1 MRSHRIP
8 YKRTAPQQAL
18 GNLTQQPAKICG
30 LEIMESEVLK
40 KRLSNIKERIKNTA
54 IDCGRDPDTVH
65 LVAVS
70 KTMPEDIV
78 REAINAGVDI
88 LGENY
93 IQEARDKINALS
105 SHRVL
110 WHFIG
115 HLQSNKAKYVVKLFD
130 MIHTVDSLKL
140 AHELNKQAKKI
151 NKIQKILIQVNISM
165 ESTKSGIYE
174 EDAQK
179 LIKEISLFENLSIKG
194 LMTMPPFFNNPEKV
208 RPCFSA
214 LRNLR
219 DKIRNEAIK
228 NVNMQELSMGMTGDF
243 EVAIKEGATFVRIG
257 TAIFGERN

>member
-1 MRSHRIP
+1 
-8 YKRTAPQQAL
+8 
-18 GNLTQQPAKICG
+18 
-30 LEIMESEVLK
+30 MESEILK
-40 KRLSNIKERIKNTA
+40 KRLSNVKERIKKAA

-70 KTMPEDIV
+70 KTIPEDIV
-78 REAINAGVDI
+78 REAIRTGVDI

-105 SHRVL
+105 YYPVS

-115 HLQSNKAKYVVKLFD
+115 HLQSNKAKYAVKLFD

-165 ESTKSGIYE
+165 ESTKSGIC
-174 EDAQK
+174 EDDTQR
-179 LIKEISLFENLSIKG
+179 LIKEINLFENISIKG

-208 RPCFSA
+208 RPYFSA

-228 NVNMQELSMGMTGDF
+228 NVKMQELSMGMTGDF
-243 EVAIKEGATFVRIG
+243 KVAIKEGATLVRIG